1 MFFHFFESKI
11 LRGLHDAKEKEP
23 SIRLSISWLQTR
35 IVLRPHPQVGST
47 IVITLRGQ
55 KKSRCSDCAVLN
67 SHVDTAIEELGLD
80 WETVKILDKLFINEQ
95 SCLAGSAEPTV
106 IGKRHKYR
114 IVVSNLPARR
124 PIWFGGTDH
133 SEARFDAFFTWL
145 GPEKSCRIRLALMD
159 IWKAF
164 RKRRT
169 ARRLSRQSATQH
181 RLPTQRVI
189 PPRIRTIELQAYGF
203 QDQEYFRLKILTC
216 MPPRLKILTYMLPK
230 LPICPTRNPGRPKH
244 FLYTLLP
251 GEACPLRYNRVEK
264 SP

>member
-1 MFFHFFESKI
+1 M
-11 LRGLHDAKEKEP
+11 
-23 SIRLSISWLQTR
+23 
-35 IVLRPHPQVGST
+35 
-47 IVITLRGQ
+47 
-55 KKSRCSDCAVLN
+55 
-67 SHVDTAIEELGLD
+67 
-80 WETVKILDKLFINEQ
+80 NEQ

-145 GPEKSCRIRLALMD
+145 GPEKSCGNRLALMD

-189 PPRIRTIELQAYGF
+189 PPRIRTIELQASDF
-203 QDQEYFRLKILTC
+203 HDQEYFRLKILTC
-216 MPPRLKILTYMLPK
+216 MPTK
-230 LPICPTRNPGRPKH
+230 LPICPNRVPGEQKKFR
-244 FLYTLLP
+244 FTLLP